1 MLHSKLIDWNTT
13 SPWYF
18 GSSHPLYFDMLCQ
31 GSKIHRF
38 KLIVKPDLSDASL
51 HVLNSSELT
60 PHNFNDVSFQSYMI
74 CEDTLV
80 SSWIDD
86 QNRCRVYTGLTSA
99 RFANII
105 SDGGPAARML
115 LLPDIV
121 DEYRLFPCPAS
132 GRFVCLD
139 SNDSVFVLDFF

>member
-1 MLHSKLIDWNTT
+1 
-13 SPWYF
+13 
-18 GSSHPLYFDMLCQ
+18 MLCQ
-31 GSKIHRF
+31 DSKIHRF

-51 HVLNSSELT
+51 HVINSSELT
-60 PHNFNDVSFQSYMI
+60 PHNFNNVYFQSYMI

-80 SSWIDD
+80 SCWIDD
-86 QNRCRVYTGLTSA
+86 QYRYRVYTGLTSA

-115 LLPDIV
+115 LPDSE

-132 GRFVCLD
+132 GRFVRLD
-139 SNDSVFVLDFF
+139 SNDSVSVLDFF